1 MATFK
6 LPPRDSQGAN
16 SAPQGQGQG
25 QRGPRKDFP
34 AIPEGQILNVEVIE
48 VELRDRPEWAIRNP
62 DDETK
67 EVSFRFRV
75 VDGEYAKRN
84 LWGTTMPWFNFSPK
98 CRLRI
103 WVQGILGVDE
113 LPEDFELKLNE
124 VYDANK
130 RITKQLFTDLGGKRA
145 RILVG
150 NRVNQKTGEIRDFV
164 QDVFPAETSPAV
176 AEVPAEPGPSAYDHY
191 ALRDDEE
198 PF

>member
-6 LPPRDSQGAN
+6 LPPRGQEGATN
-16 SAPQGQGQG
+16 APQGQAP
-25 QRGPRKDFP
+25 RGKKDFP

-48 VELRDRPEWAIRNP
+48 VELRDRPEWALRNP

-75 VDGEYAKRN
+75 LDGEYAKRN

-113 LPEDFELKLNE
+113 LPEDFELKLND
-124 VYDANK
+124 VYDADK

-145 RILVG
+145 RVLVG
-150 NRVNQKTGEIRDFV
+150 NRVNKKTGELRDFV
-164 QDVFPAETSPAV
+164 QDVFAAEAAPALPQDEAPAEG
-176 AEVPAEPGPSAYDHY
+176 GPSTYDHY
-191 ALRDDEE
+191 ALRPDEE

>member
-6 LPPRDSQGAN
+6 LPPRGQQGGDH
-16 SAPQGQGQG
+16 APQGA
-25 QRGPRKDFP
+25 RGPRKDFP
-34 AIPEGQILNVEVIE
+34 AIPEGKILNVEVIE
-48 VELRDRPEWAIRNP
+48 VELRDRPEWAVRDP
-62 DDETK
+62 EDETK

-75 VDGEYAKRN
+75 LDGEYAKRN

-113 LPEDFELKLNE
+113 LPDDFELKLND

-130 RITKQLFTDLGGKRA
+130 RITKQLFTDLGGKHA
-145 RILVG
+145 RVLVG
-150 NRVNQKTGEIRDFV
+150 NRIKKDTGEIRDFV
-164 QDVFPAETSPAV
+164 QDVFPAETAEQQPASG
-176 AEVPAEPGPSAYDHY
+176 PGNYDHY
-191 ALRDDEE
+191 SLRPDEE